1 LLAPGFAQVLIH
13 PQPGGGLN
21 AAQGYY
27 ISASGVISNAWTYSN
42 DVFNLTVTIPPNTTA
57 QICVPTTN
65 ASAITES
72 GVPAINSA
80 GVTYVGCT
88 NNVASYH
95 VGSGTYVFSSP
106 LFVPVAPPVTN
117 FVNNW
122 SFEANV
128 VSGRGGIFETVPV
141 GWTAFNEA
149 GASDIGSQWASGSD
163 YVVNTPMAAPAAG
176 NQYCYVNMFNA
187 STTGG
192 IFQDIGAVQPNTFY
206 TLTVAIG
213 SRQDRLNSPGI
224 ISLVNGADVTG
235 AVLASG
241 GGLPSVRNTWQNY
254 SVSCATGAAVSGDL
268 SIVLSA
274 LGNGTTI
281 QADFDNVQLTVVPL
295 KVPVLGTPKIA
306 GGYLLLTASGGT
318 AGAGYTW
325 LASTNLS
332 APGNWTTNR
341 TGTLDVAG
349 GFSNAIPINPGQP
362 ACFFK
367 LRIP

>member
-1 LLAPGFAQVLIH
+1 
-13 PQPGGGLN
+13 
-21 AAQGYY
+21 
-27 ISASGVISNAWTYSN
+27 
-42 DVFNLTVTIPPNTTA
+42 
-57 QICVPTTN
+57 
-65 ASAITES
+65 
-72 GVPAINSA
+72 
-80 GVTYVGCT
+80 
-88 NNVASYH
+88 
-95 VGSGTYVFSSP
+95 
-106 LFVPVAPPVTN
+106 
-117 FVNNW
+117 
-122 SFEANV
+122 
-128 VSGRGGIFETVPV
+128 
-141 GWTAFNEA
+141 
-149 GASDIGSQWASGSD
+149 
-163 YVVNTPMAAPAAG
+163 MAAPAAG